1 MTTNHTP
8 GPWQAV
14 QMYSDAL
21 TVLDPKGFEI
31 VEATRT
37 AILPDYEERL
47 GVGHWALS
55 EQAHRYLSD
64 EEQAANARLIAA
76 APELL
81 EALEWALRAMEAR
94 NPLWAEGERFVAA
107 RAAIAKAK
115 GEQQ

>member
-1 MTTNHTP
+1 MTTKHTP
-8 GPWQAV
+8 GPW
-14 QMYSDAL
+14 YLRTNRHPETDGRPWGW
-21 TVLDPKGFEI
+21 LDLHPPGSTEKAQPSGVRVTWTKGD
-31 VEATRT
+31 R
-37 AILPDYEERL
+37 
-47 GVGHWALS
+47 S
-55 EQAHRYLSD
+55 E
-64 EEQAANARLIAA
+64 ANARLIAA

>member
-8 GPWQAV
+8 GPWRIGKAHGAV
-14 QMYSDAL
+14 VADMPVNAG
-21 TVLDPKGFEI
+21 LDNDH
-31 VEATRT
+31 VEA
-37 AILPDYEERL
+37 Y
-47 GVGHWALS
+47 GGHLIAES
-55 EQAHRYLSD
+55 IAVCNRP
-64 EEQAANARLIAA
+64 LIAA